1 MIYKISGNQRLIWKF
16 YKTDDNKW
24 RWYCHEKNG
33 YLMSQSDN
41 AYNSQ
46 LLCIENAKKQG
57 YSDESVLPL
66 FLHISY
72 RARDRWAELLARVLT
87 SKYAQHIPLYRQ
99 SEIYGRQ
106 GVELSCSLLSDWM
119 DTCCR
124 LLSPLEETLQDYVLT
139 DGKLHADDPPS
150 SLVMILM

>member
-33 YLMSQSDN
+33 YLISQSDN

-46 LLCIENAKKQG
+46 LLCIKNAKKQG

-72 RARDRWAELLARVLT
+72 IQEKGWKWYQYYDCGYIVKQASVFIPTYQACIIDAEQECIGILVQL
-87 SKYAQHIPLYRQ
+87 
-99 SEIYGRQ
+99 SEK
-106 GVELSCSLLSDWM
+106 
-119 DTCCR
+119 T
-124 LLSPLEETLQDYVLT
+124 
-139 DGKLHADDPPS
+139 
-150 SLVMILM
+150 

>member
-33 YLMSQSDN
+33 YLLSQSDN

-72 RARDRWAELLARVLT
+72 IQEKGWKWYQCYDCGYIVKET
-87 SKYAQHIPLYRQ
+87 SVFFDIPGMCQ
-99 SEIYGRQ
+99 
-106 GVELSCSLLSDWM
+106 
-119 DTCCR
+119 
-124 LLSPLEETLQDYVLT
+124 
-139 DGKLHADDPPS
+139 
-150 SLVMILM
+150 